1 MRCTKLLKVFILYL
15 LSFEG
20 RFLSKIKPFIT
31 VLLIKKLPLKKLSI
45 KGLLLIAPS
54 MKQLSEQSIST
65 ALCYQRLAG
74 DAA

>member
-1 MRCTKLLKVFILYL
+1 MRCTKLLEVFILYL

-20 RFLSKIKPFIT
+20 RFLSKIEPFIT